1 MVSEFQCQRHPVPSQ
16 RPIPLTLPSVNCQI
30 CQSQHKPWT
39 CHDRR
44 RYREIL
50 TLQAFYASFFMR
62 ARGFFDVRVSLCLT
76 RLVCCANTNQ
86 VHSVETMLSWYK
98 LKIQRAVSPLVLARS
113 MKDDAPL
120 VRNVGNIEK
129 RGRSNISSRCISRI
143 LSCQC
148 WSRKW
153 RPVFTWL
160 RSSKRCGELFDEWW
174 TNENHDDATTLGRLG
189 MFTIT
194 WARYQHGCAYLIYFS
209 ILSIIVTIVTAS
221 QERKVL

>member
-1 MVSEFQCQRHPVPSQ
+1 
-16 RPIPLTLPSVNCQI
+16 
-30 CQSQHKPWT
+30 
-39 CHDRR
+39 
-44 RYREIL
+44 
-50 TLQAFYASFFMR
+50 MR

-174 TNENHDDATTLGRLG
+174 TDENHDDATTLGRLG

-194 WARYQHGCAYLIYFS
+194 CARYQHGCAYLIYFS

-221 QERKVL
+221 QERKVLSIKDHTYTLPLGVFHRWDKLLKANNLNPGMVLYWYRFRLCIP